1 MAEYRTVQEIRDTM
15 ADLEQTLRD
24 GLLADST
31 RVMSEK
37 ATEAMAIVD
46 GMLQALRDGASVG
59 GGDRQDHSTENL
71 LKAAERALT
80 FAWNRGEKVALGTST
95 EDMRARILDF
105 KTYADFA
112 NAYVSA
118 ALGTEL

>member
-1 MAEYRTVQEIRDTM
+1 MYRTAQGIRENM
-15 ADLEQTLRD
+15 VDLEQTLRQ
-24 GLLADST
+24 GLLSGTTQDISDSAT
-31 RVMSEK
+31 R
-37 ATEAMAIVD
+37 AMALVD
-46 GMLQALRDGASVG
+46 GMLQALRSGFEVG
-59 GGDRQDHSTENL
+59 GGDRQDHSTQNL

-80 FAWNRGEKVALGTST
+80 LAWDRGEKVSLGTSAN
-95 EDMRARILDF
+95 EMRERLLDF